1 MEFYCNIRA
10 NKDIGLPN
18 SSIRSFIHVW
28 YGIRLENMGI
38 G

>member
-10 NKDIGLPN
+10 NNDIGLPN
-18 SSIRSFIHVW
+18 SPIRPLIPIW